1 MNENGN
7 FAVNTPHKTEHLG
20 CLLSPRS
27 YLPVRQFLPNWVS
40 LKFVTDKP
48 GDTIVIKASA

>member
-7 FAVNTPHKTEHLG
+7 FGVNTPHKTEHLG

-40 LKFVTDKP
+40 LKFVTDGS